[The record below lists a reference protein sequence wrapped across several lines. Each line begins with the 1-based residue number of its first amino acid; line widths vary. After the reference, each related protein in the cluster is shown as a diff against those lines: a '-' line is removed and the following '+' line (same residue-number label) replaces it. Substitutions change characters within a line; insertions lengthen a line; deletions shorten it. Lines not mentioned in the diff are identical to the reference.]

1 MGLASRVN
9 SLQPPVRAH
18 IRRNNKGIFFS
29 GDLWYNKHICDF
41 KEAHAMTFI
50 KILFTVLVCV
60 PLVGLAGWIF
70 GRLADEVVK
79 KKQQ

>member
-1 MGLASRVN
+1 
-9 SLQPPVRAH
+9 
-18 IRRNNKGIFFS
+18 
-29 GDLWYNKHICDF
+29 
-41 KEAHAMTFI
+41 MTFI
-50 KILFTVLVCV
+50 KILCTVLVCV

>member
-1 MGLASRVN
+1 
-9 SLQPPVRAH
+9 
-18 IRRNNKGIFFS
+18 
-29 GDLWYNKHICDF
+29 
-41 KEAHAMTFI
+41 MTFI

-60 PLVGLAGWIF
+60 PLVGLAGWIL